1 MNRSSGIPLVFCSYS
16 LKCTHLDKDLID
28 RKKGRK
34 VSDTIRLFW
43 SKLPKKKCCFAVVLK
58 HLNQNQ
64 QICQRKDGMPQQQTV
79 CFTDCAGS
87 LFLQRN
93 QKIVP
98 TGCVFCGLQTDVG
111 ITLVSLETYLQCQ
124 SLFLNPWCQIRLL
137 QPRAAGAVA

>member
-1 MNRSSGIPLVFCSYS
+1 MLFRRCFETPKPKSADLSEKRWNAPAANRVFYTLCREFISSE
-16 LKCTHLDKDLID
+16 D
-28 RKKGRK
+28 
-34 VSDTIRLFW
+34 
-43 SKLPKKKCCFAVVLK
+43 
-58 HLNQNQ
+58 
-64 QICQRKDGMPQQQTV
+64 
-79 CFTDCAGS
+79 
-87 LFLQRN
+87 